1 MKRKKQ
7 NRKMQSQ
14 GFIFPVPLTL
24 FLVMV
29 TIISMAYLW
38 LHSRCEAAGVRIQ
51 QLEKAKQES
60 HQRVLQEET
69 RWARTKTLPNVQT
82 ALQRHGLHMGW
93 ASNDRIVRISRPALA
108 TDREAFA
115 LIAQASGANMDD

>member
-1 MKRKKQ
+1 
-7 NRKMQSQ
+7 MQSQ

-51 QLEKAKQES
+51 QLERAKQES